1 MRQILAK
8 AAKLNC
14 RTLKIKDNLQ
24 YSQIQA
30 SLILQH
36 LLLPI
41 WTDLSKEFFLVALNC
56 FAMVHQIFR
65 FITAEPSFSG
75 HQTP

>member
-1 MRQILAK
+1 MRQILANT
-8 AAKLNC
+8 AKLNC

-41 WTDLSKEFFLVALNC
+41 WTDLSKEFFLVALNFFC
-56 FAMVHQIFR
+56 NGPPNIQVYH
-65 FITAEPSFSG
+65 S
-75 HQTP
+75 